1 MPEHRGVL
9 ALRWGPMVFSHKP
22 TFSDT
27 LVRSSSLFIKE
38 EKIMKFC
45 VEVNGVKHCWWVPV
59 YEVQWQHIPD
69 PGPEYTH
76 VLTDATILGT
86 IRSLANQLVSAEAK
100 EALHSGLN
108 QSLKAVQSQAGK
120 GVSISFAH

>member
-1 MPEHRGVL
+1 
-9 ALRWGPMVFSHKP
+9 
-22 TFSDT
+22 
-27 LVRSSSLFIKE
+27 
-38 EKIMKFC
+38 MKVC
-45 VEVNGVKHCWWVPV
+45 VVVNGVQHCWWIPI
-59 YEVQWQHIPD
+59 YEVQWQLGPD

-108 QSLKAVQSQAGK
+108 HSLKAVQSKAGQ
-120 GVSISFAH
+120 GISISFAE